1 VTEVCCDM
9 RLPRHCLSPKWL
21 SKSYY
26 LQHLAKLDPSRLEA
40 SKRDQVIDTLERRNK
55 RALQNMLRWPNPT
68 LYSCCGLTGSYRD
81 HSRPCRHPVSI
92 HLAQKTAAGHRTNNG
107 NSQST
112 LSQRL
117 VTPWR
122 SHGALDSGCLSGLG
136 QQGALRL
143 VRQNL
148 SCQLHDLTTT
158 VPQKNAAAPRHQH
171 PTPADGSS
179 CPEKE
184 QMSEK
189 IVSCGSLWLGVA
201 ASALVVASRVWCVG

>member
-1 VTEVCCDM
+1 MISDLIIRHRFCRGGCVTEVCCDM

-136 QQGALRL
+136 QQGALR
-143 VRQNL
+143 QNL
-148 SCQLHDLTTT
+148 SCQLMILPPPFHKRTL
-158 VPQKNAAAPRHQH
+158 QH
-171 PTPADGSS
+171 PAISTRPQLMEV
-179 CPEKE
+179 PVPK
-184 QMSEK
+184 K
-189 IVSCGSLWLGVA
+189 NK
-201 ASALVVASRVWCVG
+201 